1 MDRYMDVDRVQYVEV
16 DVVRFFLFLSFPF
29 LSFPFLVL
37 FGCFDV
43 ILRGD
48 LRLALRFFF
57 S

>member
-1 MDRYMDVDRVQYVEV
+1 MDRYMDVDRVQYVDV
-16 DVVRFFLFLSFPF
+16 DVVRFLPF

-48 LRLALRFFF
+48 LRLACGFFF